1 MQTKLDEAKA
11 ELLEN
16 AARVAENSPGW
27 KTGGLGGGP
36 REDETPAGSR
46 GAGSSAAEDVDSPG
60 RATLL
65 AYLQRYYLH
74 TAPEDLAGRD
84 PVDVAGAAL
93 SHFRLAGTRPQGTAN
108 VRVYTPTV
116 EENGWTCS
124 HSVVEV
130 VTDDMPFLVD
140 SVTNELTRQ
149 GRGIHAVIHPQVA
162 VRRDVTG
169 RLVAVLPE
177 GAAGPEERP
186 HDALTESWIH
196 VEVDRESD
204 RSDLKQITTDLLRVL
219 SDVRET
225 VEDWEKMRDSALR
238 IAEELPGEPTA
249 DDLRDQ
255 EVEEARELLR
265 WLAADHFTFLGYREY
280 RLSDGDSLAAVP
292 GTGLGVLRSD
302 PRHSE
307 DENHPVSPSFSR
319 LPADARA
326 KAREHKLLV
335 ITKANSRA
343 TVHRPGYLDYV
354 GVKKFDDKGNVVGE
368 RRFLGLFSSAAY
380 TESVRR
386 VPVVRRKVAE
396 VLEGAGF
403 SPNSHDGRDLLQILE
418 TYPRDELFQTPVDEL
433 RSIVTS
439 VLYLQER
446 RRLRLYLRQDEYGR
460 YYSALVYLPRDR
472 YTTGVRLRLVD
483 ILKEELGGTSV
494 DFTAWNTE
502 SILSRLHFVV
512 RVPRGT
518 ELAKLTDADTD
529 RIEGRLVEA
538 ARSWADAFA
547 EALNDEC
554 GEERAAEL
562 LRRYGTAIPEGYK
575 ADHSPRAAVADL
587 VHLEALDKTEK
598 DFSLSLYEPVGAG
611 PGERRFKI
619 YRSGEQVSLSAVL
632 PVLQRLGVEV
642 VDEHPYELRCSDR
655 THVWIYDFGLRL
667 PQGGSGS
674 GDYLTE
680 DDRDRFQEAF
690 AAVWTGAAENDGF
703 NALVL
708 RAGLDWRQAMVLR
721 AYAKYL
727 RQSGSTFSQDYMEDT
742 LRTNVHTTR
751 LLVSLFEARMSP
763 SRQRAGTELID
774 GLMEELDGALDQ
786 VASLDE
792 DRILRS
798 FLTLIKAT
806 LRTNYFQ
813 SAGEG
818 SIGRGQS
825 AGEGS
830 IGRGQSAGEGSARV
844 HGTDK
849 ASARVHGT
857 GEASARVHGTGE
869 ASARSHSTDKASAR
883 VHGTGEASARSHGTD
898 KASARSH
905 STGEA
910 SARRG
915 QKAPGGEPHRYVSMK
930 FDPQAI
936 PDLPAP
942 RPAYEIWVYSPR
954 VEGVHLRFGK
964 VARGGL
970 RWSDRREDFRTEILG
985 LVKAQMVKNTVIVP
999 VGAKGGFVAKQ
1010 LPDPAADRDAWLAEG
1025 IASYKVFISAL
1036 LDITDNMV
1044 AGEVVPPADVVRHDG
1059 DDTYLVV
1066 AADKGTASF
1075 SDIANDVAVAYDF
1088 WLGDAFASGGSAGYD
1103 HKGMGITARGA
1114 WESVKRHFRELGH
1127 DTQSEDFTVVGV
1139 GDMSGDVF
1147 GNGMLLSEHIRLVA
1161 AFDHRHIF
1169 LDPHPDAATSYAERR
1184 RLYDVPRSSWAD
1196 YDKGLL
1202 SPGGGIHPRTAK
1214 SIPVNAHVREALGIE
1229 PGVTKLTPADLM
1241 KAILAA
1247 PVDLL
1252 WNGGIGTYVKASTES
1267 NADVGDK
1274 ANDAIRVNGE
1284 DLRAKVVGEGGNL
1297 GLTQLG
1303 RIEFARRGADGEGG
1317 KVNTDAIDNS
1327 AGVDTSDHEVN
1338 IKILLNGLVTEG
1350 DMTVKQRNKLLA
1362 AMTDEIGELV
1372 LRNNYAQNTALG
1384 NAQAQAPSLLHAHQ
1398 RFMRR
1403 LVRDGHLNRALE
1415 FLPPERQIRE
1425 LLNSGRGLSQPEL
1438 AVLLAYTKITVADEL
1453 IHTGLPD
1460 DPYLRKLL
1468 LAYFPQQLREQF
1480 PERIGS
1486 HALRREI
1493 ITTVLVNDTVNT
1505 GGSTFLHRLRE
1516 ETGASVEEI
1525 VRAQTASREIF
1536 GLSAVWDAV
1545 EALDNRA
1552 PAAVQTRIRLH
1563 SRRLVERGTRWLLG
1577 NRPQPLEIAG
1587 TIEFFAAGVERVWA
1601 QLPTMLRGAELEWY
1615 QRILAELTDAGV
1627 PEELALRVA
1636 GFSSAFPT
1644 LDIVAIADR
1653 TKQDP
1658 LSVAEVYYDLGDRL
1672 RISRLMDRIVELPRA
1687 DRWQS
1692 MARASIREDLYAAHA
1707 GLTSDVLTVGNGNA
1721 TPEERF
1727 AAWERKNAAILS
1739 RSRATLDEIQS
1750 SDAFDLANLSV
1761 AMRTMRG
1768 LLRTHS

>member
-11 ELLEN
+11 ELLAR
-16 AARVAENSPGW
+16 AAKVAENGP
-27 KTGGLGGGP
+27 GGGVGGP
-36 REDETPAGSR
+36 GGTPLVR
-46 GAGSSAAEDVDSPG
+46 VGATGDGGTGQERPGQDV
-60 RATLL
+60 LL

-74 TAPEDLAGRD
+74 TAPEDILGRD
-84 PVDVAGAAL
+84 PVDVFGAAS
-93 SHFRLAGTRPQGTAN
+93 SHYRLAENRPQGTAN
-108 VRVYTPTV
+108 VRVITPTV

-140 SVTNELTRQ
+140 SVTNELSRQ
-149 GRGIHAVIHPQVA
+149 GRGIHVVIHPQVV

-169 RLVAVLPE
+169 RLVEVLTE
-177 GAAGPEERP
+177 GRGLQANVNGRENAKGAQDAKAELP
-186 HDALTESWIH
+186 HDAVVESWIH
-196 VEVDRESD
+196 VEIDRETD
-204 RSDLKQITTDLLRVL
+204 RADLKQIQADLLRVL

-225 VEDWEKMRDSALR
+225 VEDWDKMREAALR
-238 IAEELPGEPTA
+238 IADDLPAEPLDDLA
-249 DDLRDQ
+249 DD
-255 EVEEARELLR
+255 EVNEARELLR

-280 RLSDGDSLAAVP
+280 ELKDTDALAAVP
-292 GTGLGVLRSD
+292 GTGLGILRSD
-302 PRHSE
+302 PHHSV
-307 DENHPVSPSFSR
+307 DEAHPVSPSFDR

-326 KAREHKLLV
+326 KAREHKLL
-335 ITKANSRA
+335 ILTKANSRA
-343 TVHRPGYLDYV
+343 TVHRPSYLDYV
-354 GVKKFDDKGNVVGE
+354 GVKKFDAEGNVVGE

-403 SPNSHDGRDLLQILE
+403 SYNSHDGRDLLQILE
-418 TYPRDELFQTPVDEL
+418 TYPRDELFQTPPDQL

-460 YYSALVYLPRDR
+460 YYSAIVYLPRDR
-472 YTTGVRLRLVD
+472 YTTGVRLRLID

-502 SILSRLHFVV
+502 SILSRLHFVI
-512 RVPRGT
+512 RVAPGT
-518 ELAKLTDADTD
+518 ELPHLTDADAD
-529 RIEGRLVEA
+529 RIEARLVEA
-538 ARSWADAFA
+538 ARSWADGFQ
-547 EALNDEC
+547 EALIAEC

-562 LRRYGTAIPEGYK
+562 MRHYGQSFPEGYK
-575 ADHSPRAAVADL
+575 ADHTPRAAVADL
-587 VHLEALDKTEK
+587 VHLEALKKGEK
-598 DFSLSLYEPVGAG
+598 DFALSLYEPVGAG

-619 YRSGEQVSLSAVL
+619 YRTGEQVSLSAVL
-632 PVLQRLGVEV
+632 PALQRLGVEV
-642 VDEHPYELRCSDR
+642 VDERPYELRCADR
-655 THVWIYDFGLRL
+655 THAWIYDFGLL
-667 PQGGSGS
+667 IPQAAGNGN
-674 GDYLTE
+674 YLA
-680 DDRDRFQEAF
+680 DDARERFQDAF
-690 AAVWTGAAENDGF
+690 AAVWMGEAENDGF
-703 NALVL
+703 NSLVL
-708 RAGLDWRQAMVLR
+708 TAGLNWRQAMVLR

-727 RQSGSTFSQDYMEDT
+727 RQAGSTFSQDYMEST
-742 LRTNVHTTR
+742 LQNNVHTTR

-763 SRQRAGTELID
+763 GRQSAGVELTD
-774 GLMEELDGALDQ
+774 GLLEELEGALDQ

-798 FLTLIKAT
+798 FLTVIKAT
-806 LRTNYFQ
+806 LRTNFFQ
-813 SAGEG
+813 SASEG
-818 SIGRGQS
+818 SNQGDR
-825 AGEGS
+825 
-830 IGRGQSAGEGSARV
+830 
-844 HGTDK
+844 K
-849 ASARVHGT
+849 AESGKP
-857 GEASARVHGTGE
+857 
-869 ASARSHSTDKASAR
+869 HS
-883 VHGTGEASARSHGTD
+883 
-898 KASARSH
+898 
-905 STGEA
+905 
-910 SARRG
+910 
-915 QKAPGGEPHRYVSMK
+915 YVSMK
-930 FDPQAI
+930 FDPRSI

-1010 LPDPAADRDAWLAEG
+1010 LPDPSDRDAWMAEG
-1025 IASYKVFISAL
+1025 IAAYRTFISAL

-1044 AGEVVPPADVVRHDG
+1044 TGEVVPPKDVVRHDE

-1066 AADKGTASF
+1066 AADKGTAKF
-1075 SDIANDVAVAYDF
+1075 SDIANEVAESYGF

-1127 DTQSEDFTVVGV
+1127 DTQTEDFTVVGV

-1169 LDPHPDAATSYAERR
+1169 IDPNPDAATSFAERR
-1184 RLYDVPRSSWAD
+1184 RLFDLPRSSWAD
-1196 YDKGLL
+1196 YDKSLL
-1202 SPGGGIHPRTAK
+1202 SAGGGIHPRTAK
-1214 SIPVNAHVREALGIE
+1214 SIPLNAHIREALGIE
-1229 PGVTKLTPADLM
+1229 ARVTKMTPADLM
-1241 KAILAA
+1241 QTILKA

-1252 WNGGIGTYVKASTES
+1252 WNGGIGTYIKSTAES

-1297 GLTQLG
+1297 GATQLG
-1303 RIEFARRGADGEGG
+1303 RIEFARTGG
-1317 KVNTDAIDNS
+1317 RINTDAIDNS

-1338 IKILLNGLVTEG
+1338 IKILLNGLVRDG

-1362 AMTDEIGELV
+1362 EMTDEVGHLV
-1372 LRNNYAQNTALG
+1372 LRNNYSQNTALS
-1384 NAQAQAPSLLHAHQ
+1384 NACAQAPSLLHAHQ

-1403 LVRDGHLNRALE
+1403 LSRDGDLNRALE
-1415 FLPPERQIRE
+1415 FLPTDRQIRE
-1425 LLNSGRGLSQPEL
+1425 LLNSGKGLSQPEL
-1438 AVLLAYTKITVADEL
+1438 AVLLAYTKITAAEEL
-1453 IHTGLPD
+1453 ISTSLPD
-1460 DPYLRKLL
+1460 DAHLQELL
-1468 LAYFPQQLREQF
+1468 HAYFPRQLRERF
-1480 PERIGS
+1480 PDAVDA

-1516 ETGASVEEI
+1516 ETGASIEEI
-1525 VRAQTASREIF
+1525 VRAQFAAREIF
-1536 GLSAVWDAV
+1536 GLSTVWDAV
-1545 EALDNRA
+1545 EALDNQV
-1552 PAAVQTRIRLH
+1552 AADVQTRIRLH
-1563 SRRLVERGTRWLLG
+1563 SRRLVERGSRWLLG
-1577 NRPQPLEIAG
+1577 NRPQPLEIAD
-1587 TIEFFAAGVERVWA
+1587 TIDFFRSGVDQVWA
-1601 QLPTMLRGAELEWY
+1601 ELPKMLKGADQEWY
-1615 QRILAELTDAGV
+1615 RSILDELTDAGV
-1627 PEELALRVA
+1627 PDELAQRVA
-1636 GFSSAFPT
+1636 GFSSAFPA

-1653 TKQDP
+1653 TGKDP
-1658 LSVAEVYYDLGDRL
+1658 LAVAEVYYDLADRL
-1672 RISRLMDRIVELPRA
+1672 GITQLMDRIIELPRA

-1707 GLTSDVLTVGNGNA
+1707 ALTSDVLSVGNGTS

-1727 AAWERKNAAILS
+1727 KAWEEKNAAILTRS
-1739 RSRATLDEIQS
+1739 RSTLEEIQG

-1761 AMRTMRG
+1761 AMRTMRT
-1768 LLRTHS
+1768 LLRTHA

>member
-11 ELLEN
+11 ELLAR
-16 AARVAENSPGW
+16 AARVAENSPGGGHLP
-27 KTGGLGGGP
+27 TG
-36 REDETPAGSR
+36 DE
-46 GAGSSAAEDVDSPG
+46 PG
-60 RATLL
+60 RRPDQDTLL
-65 AYLQRYYLH
+65 GYLQRYYLH
-74 TAPEDLAGRD
+74 TAPEDLADRD
-84 PVDVAGAAL
+84 PVDVYGAAL
-93 SHFRLAGTRPQGTAN
+93 SHYRLGENRPQGTAN
-108 VRVYTPTV
+108 VRVHTPTV

-140 SVTNELTRQ
+140 SVTNELSRQ
-149 GRGIHAVIHPQVA
+149 SRGIHVVIHPQVT

-169 RLVAVLPE
+169 KLIEVLHSDKN
-177 GAAGPEERP
+177 GKRARAAKALP
-186 HDALTESWIH
+186 HDALVESWIH
-196 VEVDRESD
+196 VEIDRETD
-204 RSDLKQITTDLLRVL
+204 RADLKQITSDLLRVL
-219 SDVRET
+219 SDVREA
-225 VEDWEKMRDSALR
+225 VEDWEKMRDAALR
-238 IAEELPGEPTA
+238 IADELPKEPIAA
-249 DDLRDQ
+249 DLLDQ

-280 RLSDGDSLAAVP
+280 ELTGTDALAAVP
-292 GTGLGVLRSD
+292 GTGLGILRSD
-302 PRHSE
+302 PHHSE
-307 DENHPVSPSFSR
+307 DEDHPVSPSFSR

-335 ITKANSRA
+335 LTKANSRA
-343 TVHRPGYLDYV
+343 TVHRPSYLDYV
-354 GVKKFDDKGNVVGE
+354 GVKKFDAEGNVIGE

-386 VPVVRRKVAE
+386 VPVIRRKVAE
-396 VLEGAGF
+396 VLDGAGF

-418 TYPRDELFQTPVDEL
+418 TYPRDELFQTPVDQL

-472 YTTGVRLRLVD
+472 YTTGVRLRLID

-502 SILSRLHFVV
+502 SILSRIHFVV
-512 RVPRGT
+512 RVPAGT
-518 ELAKLTDADTD
+518 ELPHLTDADTE
-529 RIEGRLVEA
+529 RIEARLVDA
-538 ARSWADAFA
+538 ARSWADGFA
-547 EALNDEC
+547 DALNSEL
-554 GEERAAEL
+554 GEEHAAEL
-562 LRRYGTAIPEGYK
+562 LRLYGNAFPEGYK
-575 ADHSPRAAVADL
+575 ADHSPRSAVADL
-587 VHLEALDKTEK
+587 VHLEALTNSGRN
-598 DFSLSLYEPVGAG
+598 FSLSLYEPVGAG

-619 YRSGEQVSLSAVL
+619 YRTGEQVSLSAVL
-632 PVLQRLGVEV
+632 PVLQRLGCEV
-642 VDEHPYELRCSDR
+642 VDERPYELRCADR
-655 THVWIYDFGLRL
+655 SLAWIYDFGLRM
-667 PQGGSGS
+667 PPSAGN
-674 GDYLTE
+674 GDYLG
-680 DDRDRFQEAF
+680 DDARERFQDAF
-690 AAVWTGAAENDGF
+690 AAVWTGEAENDGF
-703 NALVL
+703 NSLVL
-708 RAGLDWRQAMVLR
+708 GAGLNWRQAMVLR

-727 RQSGSTFSQDYMEDT
+727 RQAGSPFSQDYMEDT

-751 LLVSLFEARMSP
+751 LLISLFEARMSP
-763 SRQRAGTELID
+763 ERQSAGTELID
-774 GLMEELDGALDQ
+774 GLLEELDGALDQ

-798 FLTLIKAT
+798 FLTVIKAT

-813 SAGEG
+813 SAGGG
-818 SIGRGQS
+818 SGTTDRS
-825 AGEGS
+825 AT
-830 IGRGQSAGEGSARV
+830 AGAH
-844 HGTDK
+844 HG
-849 ASARVHGT
+849 
-857 GEASARVHGTGE
+857 
-869 ASARSHSTDKASAR
+869 
-883 VHGTGEASARSHGTD
+883 
-898 KASARSH
+898 
-905 STGEA
+905 
-910 SARRG
+910 
-915 QKAPGGEPHRYVSMK
+915 YVSMK

-1010 LPDPAADRDAWLAEG
+1010 LPDPSLDRDAWLAEG
-1025 IASYKVFISAL
+1025 IACYKIFISAL
-1036 LDITDNMV
+1036 LDITDNLV
-1044 AGEVVPPADVVRHDG
+1044 GGEVVPPAGVVRHDE

-1075 SDIANDVAVAYDF
+1075 SDIANEVAVSYDF

-1127 DTQSEDFTVVGV
+1127 DTQTEDFTVVGV

-1169 LDPHPDAATSYAERR
+1169 IDPNPDAAASYAERR
-1184 RLYDVPRSSWAD
+1184 RLFELPRSSWAD
-1196 YDKGLL
+1196 YSKELL
-1202 SPGGGIHPRTAK
+1202 SAGGGIHPRTAK
-1214 SIPVNAHVREALGIE
+1214 SIPVNAHMRKALGIE
-1229 PGVTKLTPADLM
+1229 AGTSKLTPAELM
-1241 KAILAA
+1241 KAILQA

-1274 ANDAIRVNGE
+1274 ANDAIRVNGDE
-1284 DLRAKVVGEGGNL
+1284 LRAKVVGEGGNL

-1303 RIEFARRGADGEGG
+1303 RIEFDRTGG
-1317 KVNTDAIDNS
+1317 RVNTDAIDNS

-1338 IKILLNGLVTEG
+1338 IKILLNALVTDG
-1350 DMTVKQRNKLLA
+1350 DLTVKQRNLLLA
-1362 AMTDEIGELV
+1362 KMTDEVGTLV
-1372 LRNNYAQNTALG
+1372 LRNNYAQNVALS
-1384 NAQAQAPSLLHAHQ
+1384 NAVAQSPSLLHAHQ

-1403 LVRDGHLNRALE
+1403 LGRDGALDRALE
-1415 FLPPERQIRE
+1415 FLPNDRQIRE
-1425 LLNSGRGLSQPEL
+1425 LLNNGKGMSQPEL

-1453 IHTGLPD
+1453 IRTSLPD
-1460 DPYLRKLL
+1460 DPYLTRLL
-1468 LAYFPQQLREQF
+1468 HAYFPKPLLENFRDAVD
-1480 PERIGS
+1480 G

-1516 ETGASVEEI
+1516 ETGASIEEV
-1525 VRAQTASREIF
+1525 VRAQTAAREIF
-1536 GLSAVWDAV
+1536 GLNAVWDAV
-1545 EALDNRA
+1545 EALDNQV
-1552 PAAVQTRIRLH
+1552 AADVQTRIRLH

-1577 NRPQPLEIAG
+1577 NRPQPLRLAE
-1587 TIEFFAAGVERVWA
+1587 TVEFFGDRVEQVWGE
-1601 QLPTMLRGAELEWY
+1601 LPKMLRGADLEWY
-1615 QRILAELTDAGV
+1615 QGIHQELSEAGV
-1627 PEELALRVA
+1627 PEELAMRVA

-1653 TKQDP
+1653 TKKDP
-1658 LSVAEVYYDLGDRL
+1658 MAVAEVYYDLADRL
-1672 RISRLMDRIVELPRA
+1672 RITQLMDRIIELPRA

-1707 GLTSDVLTVGNGNA
+1707 MLTADLLSVGNGES

-1727 AAWERKNAAILS
+1727 KTWEENNVSILS
-1739 RSRATLDEIQS
+1739 RARATLDEIQG
-1750 SDAFDLANLSV
+1750 SDTFDLANLSV
-1761 AMRTMRG
+1761 AMRTMRQ

>member
-11 ELLEN
+11 ELLAR
-16 AARVAENSPGW
+16 AARVAENSPVGGP
-27 KTGGLGGGP
+27 GGLGGAPQDRAATTGTAGEEGP
-36 REDETPAGSR
+36 GGDAVLG
-46 GAGSSAAEDVDSPG
+46 
-60 RATLL
+60 
-65 AYLQRYYLH
+65 YLQRYYLH
-74 TAPEDLAGRD
+74 TAPEDLTGRD
-84 PVDVAGAAL
+84 PEDIFGAAL
-93 SHFRLAGTRPQGTAN
+93 SHYRLAENRPQGTAS
-108 VRVYTPTV
+108 VRVHTPTV

-140 SVTNELTRQ
+140 SVTNELSRQ
-149 GRGIHAVIHPQVA
+149 SRGIHVVIHPQVV
-162 VRRDVTG
+162 VRRDLTG
-169 RLVAVLPE
+169 KLIEVLDT
-177 GAAGPEERP
+177 GAQTSGLP

-196 VEVDRESD
+196 VEIDRETD
-204 RSDLKQITTDLLRVL
+204 RADLKQITADLLRVL
-219 SDVRET
+219 SDVREA

-238 IAEELPGEPTA
+238 IADELPKEPKA
-249 DDLRDQ
+249 GDLRDE
-255 EVEEARELLR
+255 EVDEARELLR
-265 WLAADHFTFLGYREY
+265 WLSDDHFTFLGYREY
-280 RLSDGDSLAAVP
+280 ELREDDSLAAVP
-292 GTGLGVLRSD
+292 GTGLGILRSD
-302 PRHSE
+302 PQHGGDDS
-307 DENHPVSPSFSR
+307 HPVSPSFER

-335 ITKANSRA
+335 LTKANSRA
-343 TVHRPGYLDYV
+343 TVHRPSYLDYV
-354 GVKKFDDKGNVVGE
+354 GVKKFDDNGNVVGE

-386 VPVVRRKVAE
+386 VPVVRRKVDE
-396 VLEGAGF
+396 VLRGAGF

-418 TYPRDELFQTPVDEL
+418 TYPRDELFQTPADQL

-460 YYSALVYLPRDR
+460 YYSALIYLPRDR
-472 YTTGVRLRLVD
+472 YTTGVRLRLID

-512 RVPRGT
+512 RVPAGT
-518 ELAKLTDADTD
+518 ELPDLTDADTE
-529 RIEGRLVEA
+529 RIETRLVEA
-538 ARSWADAFA
+538 ARSWADGFSD
-547 EALNDEC
+547 ALNAEC

-562 LRRYGTAIPEGYK
+562 LRRYGHAFPEGYK

-587 VHLEALDKTEK
+587 VHLEQLTHGRK
-598 DFSLSLYEPVGAG
+598 DFALSLYEPVNAA

-619 YRSGEQVSLSAVL
+619 YRIGEQVSLSAVL

-642 VDEHPYELRCSDR
+642 TDERPYELRCADR
-655 THVWIYDFGLRL
+655 THAWIYDFGLRL
-667 PQGGSGS
+667 PKKLNGN
-674 GDYLTE
+674 GDYLA
-680 DDRDRFQEAF
+680 DDARERFQEAF
-690 AAVWTGAAENDGF
+690 AATWTGAAENDGF
-703 NALVL
+703 NSLVL
-708 RAGLDWRQAMVLR
+708 RAGLNWRQAMVLR

-727 RQSGSTFSQDYMEDT
+727 RQAGSTFSQDYMEDT
-742 LRTNVHTTR
+742 LRDNVHTTR

-763 SRQRAGTELID
+763 GRQSAGTELID
-774 GLMEELDGALDQ
+774 GLLEELDGALDQ

-798 FLTLIKAT
+798 FLTVIKAT

-813 SAGEG
+813 KNAEG
-818 SIGRGQS
+818 N
-825 AGEGS
+825 
-830 IGRGQSAGEGSARV
+830 
-844 HGTDK
+844 
-849 ASARVHGT
+849 
-857 GEASARVHGTGE
+857 
-869 ASARSHSTDKASAR
+869 
-883 VHGTGEASARSHGTD
+883 
-898 KASARSH
+898 
-905 STGEA
+905 
-910 SARRG
+910 
-915 QKAPGGEPHRYVSMK
+915 PHAYVSMK

-942 RPAYEIWVYSPR
+942 RPAFEIWVYSPR

-1010 LPDPAADRDAWLAEG
+1010 LPDPSVDRDAWLAEG
-1025 IASYKVFISAL
+1025 IASYKTFISAL
-1036 LDITDNMV
+1036 LDITDNLV
-1044 AGEVVPPADVVRHDG
+1044 AGEVVPPSDVVRHDE

-1066 AADKGTASF
+1066 AADKGTATF
-1075 SDIANDVAVAYDF
+1075 SDIANDVAISYDF

-1127 DTQSEDFTVVGV
+1127 DSQTQDFTVVGV

-1169 LDPHPDAATSYAERR
+1169 IDPAPDAAVSYAERR
-1184 RLYDVPRSSWAD
+1184 RLFDLPRSSWAD
-1196 YDKGLL
+1196 YNKELL
-1202 SPGGGIHPRTAK
+1202 STGGGIHPRTAK
-1214 SIPVNAHVREALGIE
+1214 SIPVNAQMRAALGIE
-1229 PGVTKLTPADLM
+1229 QGITKLTPAELM
-1241 KAILAA
+1241 QAILKA

-1252 WNGGIGTYVKASTES
+1252 WNGGIGTYVKSSAES

-1284 DLRAKVVGEGGNL
+1284 DLRVKVVGEGGNL

-1303 RIEFARRGADGEGG
+1303 RIEFDRNGG

-1338 IKILLNGLVTEG
+1338 IKILLNGLVTDG
-1350 DMTVKQRNKLLA
+1350 DMTVKQRNKILA
-1362 AMTDEIGELV
+1362 QMTDEVGRLV
-1372 LRNNYAQNTALG
+1372 LRNNYAQNTALA
-1384 NAQAQAPSLLHAHQ
+1384 NAVAQSPSLLHAHQ

-1403 LVRDGHLNRALE
+1403 LGRDGHLDRGLE
-1415 FLPPERQIRE
+1415 FLPTDRQIRE
-1425 LLNSGRGLSQPEL
+1425 LLSNGRGLSQPEL

-1453 IHTGLPD
+1453 IHTDLPD
-1460 DPYLRKLL
+1460 DPYLQKLL
-1468 LAYFPQQLREQF
+1468 HAYFPKQLREKF
-1480 PERIGS
+1480 PEAIDG

-1493 ITTVLVNDTVNT
+1493 VTTVLVNDTVNT

-1516 ETGASVEEI
+1516 ETGASMEEI
-1525 VRAQTASREIF
+1525 VRAQTAAREIF
-1536 GLSAVWDAV
+1536 GLNAVWDAV
-1545 EALDNRA
+1545 EALDNKVDA
-1552 PAAVQTRIRLH
+1552 DVQTRIRLH
-1563 SRRLVERGTRWLLG
+1563 SRRLVERGTRWLLN
-1577 NRPQPLEIAG
+1577 NRPQPLQIAE
-1587 TIEFFAAGVERVWA
+1587 TIADFGEGVEKVWGELA
-1601 QLPTMLRGAELEWY
+1601 NLLKGADLEWY
-1615 QRILAELTDAGV
+1615 QSILDELTAAGV
-1627 PEELALRVA
+1627 PDELARRVA
-1636 GFSSAFPT
+1636 GFSSAFPS
-1644 LDIVAIADR
+1644 LDVVAISGR
-1653 TKQDP
+1653 TGKDP
-1658 LSVAEVYYDLGDRL
+1658 LAVAEVYYDLADRL
-1672 RISRLMDRIVELPRA
+1672 RITQLMDRIIELPRA

-1707 GLTSDVLTVGNGNA
+1707 GLTQDVLSVGNG
-1721 TPEERF
+1721 TSSPEQRF
-1727 AAWERKNAAILS
+1727 KAWEDKNAAILG
-1739 RSRATLDEIQS
+1739 RARTTLEEIQG

-1761 AMRTMRG
+1761 AMRTMRT